1 MHHRYVSCLMV
12 LLAVVCLTTAPALAV
27 TSNYAFD
34 INTNGNPVTDVFI
47 YAQSGGQ
54 HNLYASPQVIAPT
67 GIQSLSLD
75 TDFVPE
81 TVLILGVLQDDA
93 QGPHVIMF
101 TDVGFAYN
109 SIGLRYNQA
118 FNSAATGY
126 LGHNLLINT
135 IRAAHS
141 GNASSLNQLLTFVQ
155 GPGSVAAFDY
165 GSPFAIVEFSI
176 VDVPIGHAIPEPAT
190 AALGLMSLGGLML
203 SALRRRRTA

>member
-1 MHHRYVSCLMV
+1 MHHRYASYLTI

-47 YAQSGGQ
+47 YAESGGQ

-93 QGPHVIMF
+93 EGPHVIMF
-101 TDVGFAYN
+101 TDIGFAYS

-118 FNSAATGY
+118 FNTATAGY
-126 LGHNLLINT
+126 LGHGLLINT
-135 IRAAHS
+135 IQAAHS
-141 GNASSLNQLLTFVQ
+141 GNAGSLDQLLAFVQ

-165 GSPFAIVEFSI
+165 GSPFAIVEFST

-190 AALGLMSLGGLML
+190 AALGVLSLGGLAL
-203 SALRRRRTA
+203 AALRRRRVA